1 MMLYNNKTVSYNKS
15 TIDRSTYNST
25 TPAYITD
32 DNLEDRIDEFQ
43 DQLKNEYVYR
53 IPLQYFRYWENQLSA
68 QNTF

>member
-15 TIDRSTYNST
+15 TIDRRTYNST
-25 TPAYITD
+25 TPADITD

-53 IPLQYFRYWENQLSA
+53 IPLQYFRYWEN
-68 QNTF
+68 